1 MVVANFQSFHLSR
14 HPAHR
19 TTKIAIQ
26 FLLLISSEIHFPY
39 ILWKRGSDFLN
50 EKGVALYTIQSV
62 RGDHWIPR
70 GPRCPG
76 GNSSFFLPYR
86 IFLCFKR
93 LEKCFTLQ
101 IVPFMIFWYLNNSE
115 KM

>member
-1 MVVANFQSFHLSR
+1 MVVANFQLFHLSR

-50 EKGVALYTIQSV
+50 EKGVALYSQYEEITGFHVVLGVQVGTAAFSYRTV
-62 RGDHWIPR
+62 
-70 GPRCPG
+70 
-76 GNSSFFLPYR
+76 SS
-86 IFLCFKR
+86 C
-93 LEKCFTLQ
+93 
-101 IVPFMIFWYLNNSE
+101 VLND
-115 KM
+115 